1 GSDPYDVC
9 CICLEDYVD
18 RDKLRL
24 LPCQHAF
31 HMKCIDPW
39 LLCNR
44 RCCPICNQLVELPGA
59 PSVSDETEIIESGN
73 NHFLRQIPSRL
84 LNFFRR
90 NNHESVSTRRP
101 SVDSGQSNEHYQIDE
116 EHTPL
121 LQTDTIQHHHV
132 CSDNVIHNSFLTT
145 TRRPEIHSS
154 LLVALSLNLF
164 GAHFRLNMRY

>member
-1 GSDPYDVC
+1 
-9 CICLEDYVD
+9 
-18 RDKLRL
+18 
-24 LPCQHAF
+24 
-31 HMKCIDPW
+31 MKCIDPW

-73 NHFLRQIPSRL
+73 NDFLRQIPSRL

-90 NNHESVSTRRP
+90 NNHESVSTRRH

-121 LQTDTIQHHHV
+121 LQTDTIQNQHV

-154 LLVALSLNLF
+154 LLVDEDDEMLQSDLVDLKQSCSRSSSSPTAIESLKYLS
-164 GAHFRLNMRY
+164 